1 MAQQAVAATAEGYD
15 LAEGV
20 IWDDRAGLVRFVD
33 IWKGRVL
40 AASLHGHRLEIVDE
54 LVLGQTAG
62 AIALAEDGGLIIA
75 AARGLAA
82 VAPDGAVSFGPD
94 QLGSRGNVR
103 HHDAAVDPR
112 GRLVVGTLSLV
123 GPTGDEVLLRVSAD
137 GSVETLRTGIGLS
150 NGIAFSPDGT
160 LIYHVDTTAR
170 TISSRSLDGDEPWQT
185 VVQLEGAPDGLTVD
199 SGGDLWVAQFD
210 GGRVLHY
217 TPHGELRGEVTV
229 DAAQATCPG
238 FVGPGRDILAITTA
252 QENLDDWTD
261 RSGAIFLADVGVT
274 GIPDTRWPGST
285 TTPYWSTA

>member
-1 MAQQAVAATAEGYD
+1 MSEALVRVAAAVIERADGQVL
-15 LAEGV
+15 LAQRSRGTYLGRWGFPGGHVERGETIV
-20 IWDDRAGLVRFVD
+20 EAGLRELQEETGVGAEPR
-33 IWKGRVL
+33 GVL
-40 AASLHGHRLEIVDE
+40 THLDVMDRK
-54 LVLGQTAG
+54 
-62 AIALAEDGGLIIA
+62 
-75 AARGLAA
+75 
-82 VAPDGAVSFGPD
+82 PDGSVSFGPD
-94 QLGSRGNVR
+94 LLGSRGNVR
-103 HHDAAVDPR
+103 LNDAAVDPR

-123 GPTGDEVLLRVSAD
+123 GPVGEEVLLRISAD

-160 LIYHVDTTAR
+160 LIYHVDTTAH
-170 TISSRSLDGDEPWQT
+170 TISARALDRDEPWRT
-185 VVQLEGAPDGLTVD
+185 VVTLEGAPDGLTVD

-210 GGRVLHY
+210 GGRVLRY
-217 TPHGELRGEVTV
+217 SPLGELRVEVVV

-261 RSGAIFLADVGVT
+261 RSGAVFLADAGVT